1 MNSIGIIVNVEKPDI
16 NQIIA
21 HIVSWLENN
30 GIKVYVNIVGDQS
43 RTAKSS
49 TIQQTCNE
57 KELVDKCECV
67 IVLGGDG
74 TLLHSARIIAPGDIP
89 VFGVNL
95 GQLGFLTEIE
105 LNDVT
110 PALEK
115 LVSGEFRIEERM
127 MIQAAVYRNGK
138 EINRFYG
145 LNDAVI
151 TKGAFARL
159 IRLKTYVNNE
169 YVDIHPADGLII
181 STPTG
186 STAYSLSAGGPLV
199 VPNLELMI
207 VTPIC
212 PHTLSSRPMV
222 VDSDSIIKVELQ
234 STQAE
239 VMLTIDGQSGLS
251 LEPFDE
257 VIVQK
262 SPHNAKFIKLSN
274 RGFYE
279 ILRKKL
285 KEGRNTD
292 V

>member
-1 MNSIGIIVNVEKPDI
+1 MNSIGIIVNLEKPDI
-16 NQIIA
+16 SQLTD
-21 HIVSWLENN
+21 HIVSWLKNN
-30 GIKVYVNIVGDQS
+30 GKDVYVTVAEPNKANI
-43 RTAKSS
+43 
-49 TIQQTCNE
+49 
-57 KELVDKCECV
+57 ELVNATKNNIAEKCDCV

-74 TLLHSARIIAPGDIP
+74 TLLHCARAVASKGIP
-89 VFGVNL
+89 LFGVNL

-105 LNDVT
+105 VIDIT

-115 LVSGEFRIEERM
+115 LISGQFNIEQRM
-127 MIQAAVYRNGK
+127 MIQATVMRNGK
-138 EINRFYG
+138 EIDNFYG

-151 TKGAFARL
+151 TKGAFARI

-169 YVDIHPADGLII
+169 YVDIYPADGMII

-199 VPNLELMI
+199 VPNLKVMI

-222 VDSDSIIKVELQ
+222 IDCESVVKVELQ

-257 VIVQK
+257 IIVRRA
-262 SPHNAKFIKLSN
+262 PFDAKFIKLSQ

-285 KEGRNTD
+285 KEGRNID

>member
-16 NQIIA
+16 NQITA

-30 GIKVYVNIVGDQS
+30 GIKVYVNIVGDLCGTTQM
-43 RTAKSS
+43 
-49 TIQQTCNE
+49 QTCTE
-57 KELVDKCECV
+57 KELIENCQCV

-74 TLLHSARIIAPGDIP
+74 TLLHSARLIAAGDIP
-89 VFGVNL
+89 IFGVNL

-105 LNDVT
+105 LNDLT

-115 LVSGEFRIEERM
+115 LVSGEYRIEERM
-127 MIQAAVYRNGK
+127 MIQATVYRNGK
-138 EINRFYG
+138 EISKFYG

-169 YVDIHPADGLII
+169 YVDIYPADGLII
-181 STPTG
+181 SSPTG

-212 PHTLSSRPMV
+212 PHTLSSRPLV
-222 VDSDSIIKVELQ
+222 VDRDSIIKVELQ

-239 VMLTIDGQSGLS
+239 IMLTIDGQRGHS
-251 LEPFDE
+251 LKSFDE
-257 VIVQK
+257 IIVQK